1 METTNAAIGARC
13 EEMYHVAVAIN
24 DLASKLISISNSKA
38 APLLCAI
45 EEMAKGQAREL
56 EALAEHFQGSS
67 IGYYEHQFG
76 DSDASLIVSNL
87 KKETSA

>member
-38 APLLCAI
+38 ALCFVQSRKWRR
-45 EEMAKGQAREL
+45 AKPG
-56 EALAEHFQGSS
+56 
-67 IGYYEHQFG
+67 
-76 DSDASLIVSNL
+76 N
-87 KKETSA
+87 